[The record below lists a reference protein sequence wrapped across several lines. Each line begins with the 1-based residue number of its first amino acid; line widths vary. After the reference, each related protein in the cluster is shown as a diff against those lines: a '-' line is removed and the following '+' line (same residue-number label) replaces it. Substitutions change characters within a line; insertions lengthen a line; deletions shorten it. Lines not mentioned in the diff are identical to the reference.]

1 LKEYE
6 KEADAIVCNLWDEVR
21 AEGKEEG
28 KEEGRAEGKVEG
40 RIEGR
45 AEGKVEGRIEGRAE
59 EIVSMGTDFDLPKE
73 EIIAKLQEKLQ
84 IDLHQAEEYYN
95 VYSKDPAVV

>member
-1 LKEYE
+1 MAVATTSRVNLKEYE

-28 KEEGRAEGKVEG
+28 
-40 RIEGR
+40 
-45 AEGKVEGRIEGRAE
+45 RAE
-59 EIVSMGTDFDLPKE
+59 EIVSMGKDFDLPKE

-84 IDLHQAEEYYN
+84 IEVQQAEEYYN
-95 VYSKDPAVV
+95 VYSKEPATI